1 MISKKEFLKARRY
14 LGKTQKQMSE
24 VLGTSLKAVQSFEQ
38 GWREIPAHVERQLLF
53 FIATKKNKKDHTAAT
68 CWEIKGCPP
77 EQKTNCPNW
86 EFRLGHLC
94 WFVNGT
100 ICQGTVQKDWHQKM
114 KLCRKCIYFKSIF
127 DGLDA

>member
-1 MISKKEFLKARRY
+1 MITKKEFIRARHY

-24 VLGTSLKAVQSFEQ
+24 MLGTSLKAVQSFEQ

-53 FIATKKNKKDHTAAT
+53 FISTKKNKKDHIAAA
-68 CWEIKGCPP
+68 CWEIKDCPP
-77 EQKTNCPNW
+77 EKKTNCPTW

-100 ICQGTVQKDWHQKM
+100 ICHGKVQKDWHHKM
-114 KLCRKCIYFKSIF
+114 KLCRKCAYFKSIF
-127 DGLDA
+127 DGLNV